1 MGPNPEFLLNSRANS
16 QAAKLRHGVRVSEN
30 RLEQDAEK
38 SGLGC
43 SSASLSG
50 CCGTGGIGAA
60 GDRTGFIEP
69 I

>member
-1 MGPNPEFLLNSRANS
+1 
-16 QAAKLRHGVRVSEN
+16 
-30 RLEQDAEK
+30 
-38 SGLGC
+38 LGC

-50 CCGTGGIGAA
+50 CCGTGGIGAV